1 MKGIVAPSFNKSLL
15 HLVGSSLLEYRSEEQ
30 HVLILCT
37 CELDKNWS
45 LFLVTNKST
54 GYIYIGTELEGYL
67 SP

>member
-1 MKGIVAPSFNKSLL
+1 LL